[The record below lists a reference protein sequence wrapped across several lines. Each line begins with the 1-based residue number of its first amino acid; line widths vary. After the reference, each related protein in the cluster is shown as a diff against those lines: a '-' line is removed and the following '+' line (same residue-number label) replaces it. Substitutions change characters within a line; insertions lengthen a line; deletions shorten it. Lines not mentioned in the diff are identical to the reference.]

1 MQPRHTEQMLLEGRC
16 RLSRLACCCLLY
28 SQKEH
33 DMLDSLTL
41 HLGRHGKY
49 TALSAKRMSLSTFTP
64 PCRE

>member
-33 DMLDSLTL
+33 GML
-41 HLGRHGKY
+41 G
-49 TALSAKRMSLSTFTP
+49 
-64 PCRE
+64 